1 MVGGTVLVVEHETP
15 VRAYLEQ
22 QLADDGF
29 EVLSTD
35 RAKAALELVE
45 QARPSL
51 VLLDAV
57 LPDASGFEVCSRLR
71 QVRQGEGNCSGLPG
85 ILRLLGFVISGAG
98 PAMR

>member
-35 RAKAALELVE
+35 RATAALELVE

-57 LPDASGFEVCSRLR
+57 LPDASGFEVCSR
-71 QVRQGEGNCSGLPG
+71 CAKASP
-85 ILRLLGFVISGAG
+85 AG
-98 PAMR
+98 PGTTTCR

>member
-29 EVLSTD
+29 EVLATD
-35 RAKAALELVE
+35 RATAAFELVE

-51 VLLDAV
+51 VLLDAAACAR
-57 LPDASGFEVCSRLR
+57 AS
-71 QVRQGEGNCSGLPG
+71 P
-85 ILRLLGFVISGAG
+85 AG
-98 PAMR
+98 HGTAMCR

>member
-35 RAKAALELVE
+35 RCTAVLDLVE
-45 QARPSL
+45 EMRPSL

-57 LPDASGFEVCSRLR
+57 LPDG
-71 QVRQGEGNCSGLPG
+71 
-85 ILRLLGFVISGAG
+85 
-98 PAMR
+98 